1 MAGDGL
7 NVFFNAGIKK
17 HLEFFL
23 HLWHN
28 LIKGNKGCDF
38 MDIAAVSMAM
48 SSMSIQQSASI
59 GVLKQVMNAEEA
71 ITDIM
76 IESLAELSVGC
87 APAGMDICI

>member
-1 MAGDGL
+1 
-7 NVFFNAGIKK
+7 
-17 HLEFFL
+17 
-23 HLWHN
+23 
-28 LIKGNKGCDF
+28 

-71 ITDIM
+71 ITEIM
-76 IESLAELSVGC
+76 MESLAELSVAC